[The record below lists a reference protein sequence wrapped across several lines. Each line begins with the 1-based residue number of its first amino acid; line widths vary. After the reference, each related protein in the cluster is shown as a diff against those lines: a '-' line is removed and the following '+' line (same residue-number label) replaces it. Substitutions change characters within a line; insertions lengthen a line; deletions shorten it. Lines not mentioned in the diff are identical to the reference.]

1 MYLRPKNAHKNSFVF
16 PDCVFRTFSGY
27 ACAVLM
33 FNVYMCRKKMAGL
46 LESDVEKAHKAIA
59 YLSSISVAAS
69 TTPTSSTNVGNLSS
83 SETGK
88 KSTPVMEAADK
99 ALDALRRMR
108 AGMTADRRVEK
119 RKIEVSMLFNKK
131 PKVEKKRVVWRHK
144 FVCLAHRDLAS
155 YPALEKILTVLHQD
169 GCSNCVGLVMFTCTY
184 HDYTL
189 IQDSWTCPL
198 HFLVKYRA
206 KFPVHFPSVVR

>member
-1 MYLRPKNAHKNSFVF
+1 MSRERSISFVF
-16 PDCVFRTFSGY
+16 PERVFRTFSGY

-33 FNVYMCRKKMAGL
+33 FDVYTCRKKMAGL
-46 LESDVEKAHKAIA
+46 SESDVEKAHKAIA

-99 ALDALRRMR
+99 VLDALRRMR

-119 RKIEVSMLFNKK
+119 RKRIKNEVSMLFNKK

-144 FVCLAHRDLAS
+144 FVCLAQGTKIAS
-155 YPALEKILTVLHQD
+155 QQRTQRRRSCIRQVCGRRRLNLNPSTYLRVNFEKS
-169 GCSNCVGLVMFTCTY
+169 CSNV
-184 HDYTL
+184 
-189 IQDSWTCPL
+189 
-198 HFLVKYRA
+198 
-206 KFPVHFPSVVR
+206 FPG